1 VAGRSVSGTSD
12 TILCDSATA
21 IRDRNTTIV
30 YTSTS
35 NVAITVP
42 SAAATGCGSG
52 TQGDSNFAFATVIAP
67 ASGTATYTFTPTTS
81 TLTVVTGS
89 TVTLASTS
97 VVLAPGNFATWTSP
111 DNVNYIVRVTN
122 ASGGS
127 GNVTCANQYYIFF
140 ASATANTAV
149 CNTGL
154 KTDSSYDVFAAG
166 TIFSLD
172 GGYTAWGGTPGTGF
186 AMIGVEGTAS
196 SCIAS
201 FDQIYFDSTAHRS
214 KECDGTGAVFNVSQT
229 LPGQT
234 ASLGGGALL
243 AGACTSGTVTITGA
257 ATGMVPRA
265 APETYP
271 GDGIWWEAY
280 VSASNTVTVKVCAA
294 VAATPTASLYDVR
307 LEK

>member
-127 GNVTCANQYYIFF
+127 GGPLNN
-140 ASATANTAV
+140 AV
-149 CNTGL
+149 AV
-154 KTDSSYDVFAAG
+154 KTSNYSLLDTDG
-166 TIFSLD
+166 TIICKSGATMTLPTSPTTTTRQYIVKDLD
-172 GGYTAWGGTPGTGF
+172 AGNGCPVTTGASGGIDGNTTVTLAPLNSGGINAIT
-186 AMIGVEGTAS
+186 V
-196 SCIAS
+196 
-201 FDQIYFDSTAHRS
+201 QFDSTDS
-214 KECDGTGAVFNVSQT
+214 EWV
-229 LPGQT
+229 
-234 ASLGGGALL
+234 
-243 AGACTSGTVTITGA
+243 I
-257 ATGMVPRA
+257 
-265 APETYP
+265 E
-271 GDGIWWEAY
+271 
-280 VSASNTVTVKVCAA
+280 
-294 VAATPTASLYDVR
+294 
-307 LEK
+307 